1 VLDAVER
8 ESRSLFLRPGGGG
21 DKPGCAGFA
30 GGLGQKDAFA
40 ELVQELVRVEHHRGT
55 VLVRLDDIS
64 RPPTTRLKNWQ
75 RPPSAMAVVVL
86 QAIGIGRHESI
97 GHG

>member
-1 VLDAVER
+1 
-8 ESRSLFLRPGGGG
+8 
-21 DKPGCAGFA
+21 
-30 GGLGQKDAFA
+30 
-40 ELVQELVRVEHHRGT
+40 